1 MAILT
6 NLFSLLRRPFLEVK
20 WESVKL
26 EDPLHWVQY
35 SAGIQGKGLLKYL
48 IFAARNVR

>member
-6 NLFSLLRRPFLEVK
+6 NLFSLLRRPFS
-20 WESVKL
+20 ESVKL